1 MRQNRDEKIRLYE
14 RRSLTGKVNTVFD
27 FIHVNW
33 RPWLRL
39 TVYVLLPIS
48 IVAGMGLVDFMAHH
62 VFHDHGGDW
71 VASAIMVYGLMA
83 VGYMMANCL
92 CLSLMKC
99 YFDRPDGL
107 ETVTFGDL
115 WRCLRAVAWPMIVIS
130 VLLFV
135 VALPMSWL
143 TMFAFLL
150 MPFAF
155 LFYCAGVVNPLLM
168 AAPVAVFEGCG
179 VKEAIVRG
187 FRLCYAQFW
196 KMVGLMI
203 VMLLI
208 YFYSQLFFSGVWALL
223 SMILNAFVG
232 GRIEIT
238 GDEVF
243 LTAAYY
249 VATIAMTL
257 VQYYAYSVLVM
268 AIALHYGSVAQEK
281 DDADLETE
289 IDNFANL

>member
-71 VASAIMVYGLMA
+71 LASAIMVYGLMA

-135 VALPMSWL
+135 VPVRAVQLGLMQYLTLRPPSLMIPTFGLPASGVISY
-143 TMFAFLL
+143 TAFLSL
-150 MPFAF
+150 
-155 LFYCAGVVNPLLM
+155 VPLTS
-168 AAPVAVFEGCG
+168 P
-179 VKEAIVRG
+179 KAIR
-187 FRLCYAQFW
+187 
-196 KMVGLMI
+196 
-203 VMLLI
+203 
-208 YFYSQLFFSGVWALL
+208 
-223 SMILNAFVG
+223 
-232 GRIEIT
+232 
-238 GDEVF
+238 
-243 LTAAYY
+243 
-249 VATIAMTL
+249 
-257 VQYYAYSVLVM
+257 SVLLRNSTPLPTTS
-268 AIALHYGSVAQEK
+268 ASAP
-281 DDADLETE
+281 
-289 IDNFANL
+289 